1 MSTIDAINIKADAL
15 IGNTSVNSMTIRGEG
30 SNVTNIQQGL
40 NKSWINA
47 NCSANSITD
56 SLNVTSVVDEG
67 TGKSRINFVTNM
79 LNATFSVVS
88 HDWSYGNGWSDTF
101 TTGGYDVKRRNES
114 AAYIDVTAVFSN
126 VLGDL
131 S

>member
-1 MSTIDAINIKADAL
+1 MSTVDATNIKADAL

-40 NKSWINA
+40 NKSWSNID
-47 NCSANSITD
+47 CSANSIRD
-56 SLNVTSVVDEG
+56 SLNTNSVVDEG
-67 TGKSRINFVTNM
+67 TGKSRVNFTTNM
-79 LNATFSVVS
+79 LNATFSVVA
-88 HDWSYGNGWSDTF
+88 HDHSYGNGWSDTL

-114 AAYIDVTAVFSN
+114 AAYIDVSQVFTH